1 VLWVARAYDLVLVKF
16 AAMNKAPRI
25 ASNIRSR
32 VSPTR
37 DDPVRFFFEIWKQE
51 DEDTRMQIQIS
62 QTYST
67 EEEARTACSEAVPLY
82 IATRGGD

>member
-1 VLWVARAYDLVLVKF
+1 LGRRTAKF
-16 AAMNKAPRI
+16 AEMGVAPRI
-25 ASNIRSR
+25 AINVRSR

-62 QTYST
+62 QTYAT
-67 EEEARTACSEAVPLY
+67 EEEARRACNEAIPLY
-82 IATRGGD
+82 VATRGGD

>member
-1 VLWVARAYDLVLVKF
+1 MGRRTAKF
-16 AAMNKAPRI
+16 AEMGVPPRI
-25 ASNIRSR
+25 AINVRSR

-62 QTYST
+62 QTYAT
-67 EEEARTACSEAVPLY
+67 EEEARRACTEAIPLY
-82 IATRGGD
+82 VATRGGD